1 MLRWFVTLL
10 LVAQCN
16 PLFAQVYRWEAPDG
30 SIIFSDEPPE
40 KGATPMELEPLQT
53 YTAPTKP
60 SATQPTPSAST
71 PANTPQ
77 AAFKYTAFSITQP
90 SNDEGL
96 RSNNG
101 QVSVQIKVLPGLNS
115 EEGHQLVILLD
126 GKQAAGPAAAT
137 AFTLENVERG
147 SHSLVA
153 EIRDKS
159 GNSVKT
165 SSPVT
170 FHLLRTQTGGG
181 R

>member
-10 LVAQCN
+10 LVALCT

-30 SIIFSDEPPE
+30 SIVFSDEPPE
-40 KGATPMELEPLQT
+40 KGATPMRLEPLQT
-53 YTAPTKP
+53 YTAPARP
-60 SATQPTPSAST
+60 STPQPTPGAST

-90 SNDEGL
+90 GNDEGV
-96 RSNNG
+96 RANSG
-101 QVSVQIKVLPGLNS
+101 QVSVQIKLLPGLNS
-115 EEGHQLVILLD
+115 EEGHQLAIMLD
-126 GKQAAGPAAAT
+126 GKLAAGPAAAT

-159 GNSVKT
+159 GKTVKT
-165 SSPVT
+165 SSPVS
-170 FHLLRTQTGGG
+170 FHLLRTQTGGTP
-181 R
+181 